1 MTSLALCV
9 AMLFMSSSFTSST
22 DTAIAPPAVADS
34 FEQISLSE
42 EEARFVELTN
52 AERLR
57 LRLAPLQIDPVLV
70 EAARR
75 HSREMAEKDYFSHE
89 SPTPELKTPMRRYLA
104 ALGARPSYAMVAEN
118 LFYCSRVDVNRGVR
132 ALLESRYHRENMLNP
147 AYEYVGVGIYE
158 GKDGSFWVTQMFLR
172 RTPPQEDGAAV
183 MASAR

>member
-9 AMLFMSSSFTSST
+9 CMLFMSSSFSSST
-22 DTAIAPPAVADS
+22 DPACAPPAVAGS
-34 FEQISLSE
+34 YQISLSE
-42 EEARFVELTN
+42 EETRFVELTN

-104 ALGARPSYAMVAEN
+104 ALGARPAYAMVAEN
-118 LFYCSRVDVNRGVR
+118 LFYCSRVDVNRGVK
-132 ALLESRYHRENMLNP
+132 ALLESTYHRENMLNP
-147 AYEYVGVGIYE
+147 AYEYVGVGIHE

-172 RTPPQEDGAAV
+172 RTPPQEERPAV
-183 MASAR
+183 MASSR

>member
-9 AMLFMSSSFTSST
+9 CMLFMSSSFSSST
-22 DTAIAPPAVADS
+22 DTAGAPPVTTV
-34 FEQISLSE
+34 QYRLSLSD

-57 LRLAPLQIDPVLV
+57 LRLPPLEIDPVLV

-104 ALGARPSYAMVAEN
+104 ALGARPDYAMVAEN
-118 LFYCSRVDVNRGVR
+118 LFYCSRVDVNRGIQ
-132 ALLESRYHRENMLNP
+132 ALLESTYHRENMLNP
-147 AYEYVGVGIYE
+147 AYEYVGVGIHE
-158 GKDGSFWVTQMFLR
+158 GRDGSFWVTQMFLR
-172 RTPPQEDGAAV
+172 RTPPAKDSLRM
-183 MASAR
+183 MASTR